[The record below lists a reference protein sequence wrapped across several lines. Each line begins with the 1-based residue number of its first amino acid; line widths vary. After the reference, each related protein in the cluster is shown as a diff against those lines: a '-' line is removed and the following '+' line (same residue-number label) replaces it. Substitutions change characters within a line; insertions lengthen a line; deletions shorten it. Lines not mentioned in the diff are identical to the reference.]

1 MDAIQKART
10 IFDGLDQEGRAIIR
24 KFDAHQDEARLI
36 MVERQHKYGPHNISA
51 MGFDGVIV
59 RMNDKFARLRN
70 GLAAHG
76 DESVADTLYDLA
88 NYALIGLMVYEGS
101 WPKPPELTTAERLM
115 QLANKIHDLQKE
127 HEALY
132 CKFIEEGAKQ

>member
-1 MDAIQKART
+1 
-10 IFDGLDQEGRAIIR
+10 
-24 KFDAHQDEARLI
+24 
-36 MVERQHKYGPHNISA
+36 

-76 DESVADTLYDLA
+76 DETVADTLYDLA

-101 WPKPPELTTAERLM
+101 WPKPTIEQELEALIQQKAAIEKRLM
-115 QLANKIHDLQKE
+115 ELQNV
-127 HEALY
+127 
-132 CKFIEEGAKQ
+132 

>member
-1 MDAIQKART
+1 MDAIEKARP
-10 IFDGLDQEGRAIIR
+10 IFNELNPEGRAIIR
-24 KFDAHQDEARLI
+24 KFDAHQDAARLI

-70 GLAAHG
+70 GLEAHG

-88 NYALIGLMVYEGS
+88 NYSLIGLMVYEGS
-101 WPKPPELTTAERLM
+101 WPKPTKEDEVVQILSRIAREKERL
-115 QLANKIHDLQKE
+115 
-127 HEALY
+127 EALGY
-132 CKFIEEGAKQ
+132 YADKYEVNP

>member
-1 MDAIQKART
+1 MDAIQKAT
-10 IFDGLDQEGRAIIR
+10 TMAAELNPEGRAIIR
-24 KFDAHQDEARLI
+24 RFDAHQDAARLI

-76 DESVADTLYDLA
+76 DETVADTLYDLA
-88 NYALIGLMVYEGS
+88 NYSLIALMVYEGA
-101 WPKPPELTTAERLM
+101 WPKPTIEQELDALIQQKAAIEKRLAE
-115 QLANKIHDLQKE
+115 LQS
-127 HEALY
+127 
-132 CKFIEEGAKQ
+132 

>member
-1 MDAIQKART
+1 MDAIEKARP
-10 IFDGLDQEGRAIIR
+10 IFNELSPEGRAIIR

-36 MVERQHKYGPHNISA
+36 MVSRQHKYGPHNISA

-70 GLAAHG
+70 GLAPHG

-88 NYALIGLMVYEGS
+88 NYSLIALMVYERS
-101 WPKPPELTTAERLM
+101 WPKPMKEQELEALIQQKAAIDKRLM
-115 QLANKIHDLQKE
+115 ELQD
-127 HEALY
+127 ATSNS
-132 CKFIEEGAKQ
+132 

>member
-1 MDAIQKART
+1 MLIPFTYISMDAIQKART
-10 IFDGLDQEGRAIIR
+10 IFNGLDAESRAIIR
-24 KFDAHQDEARLI
+24 RFDAHQDAARLI

-88 NYALIGLMVYEGS
+88 NYSIIALMVYEGS
-101 WPKPPELTTAERLM
+101 WPKAPAEKEL
-115 QLANKIHDLQKE
+115 
-127 HEALY
+127 EALIQQ
-132 CKFIEEGAKQ
+132 KAAIEKRIGELQAS